1 MTNLK
6 KTNKNKIAELRSCI
20 KRLGSMNSESSDFE
34 FNPILRPSK
43 NTLCNAA
50 TLIPIVLNKGE
61 LSVIFTKRASHLKHH
76 PGQVSFPGG
85 KMDRTDSNL
94 LATARREAY
103 EEIALASGKFEILG
117 QLPRHQTNTG
127 FLIHPF
133 VAIVDDISEIKP
145 NFSEVAEIFYV
156 PLDFLLNPSNI
167 FLRNRKTN
175 LYNGRYYAIP
185 YGPYYIWGATARI
198 VKNLSDGMRR

>member
-1 MTNLK
+1 MKNLK
-6 KTNKNKIAELRSCI
+6 KTNKNRLAQLRFCLE
-20 KRLGSMNSESSDFE
+20 KLESMDSESSDFE
-34 FNPILRPSK
+34 FNPSLKPSK
-43 NTLCNAA
+43 NTLCDAA
-50 TLIPIVLNKGE
+50 TLIPIVLNNGK

-85 KMDRTDSNL
+85 KMDKTDSTL

-103 EEIALASGKFEILG
+103 EEIGLATGKFEIIG
-117 QLPRHQTNTG
+117 QLPRHQTITG

-133 VAIVDDISEIKP
+133 VAIVDDISEMRP
-145 NFSEVAEIFYV
+145 NFSEVAEIFFV
-156 PLDFLLNPSNI
+156 PLNFLLDPSNI

-175 LYNGRYYAIP
+175 PYNGQYYAIP

-198 VKNLSDGMRR
+198 VKNLSDGMRQ